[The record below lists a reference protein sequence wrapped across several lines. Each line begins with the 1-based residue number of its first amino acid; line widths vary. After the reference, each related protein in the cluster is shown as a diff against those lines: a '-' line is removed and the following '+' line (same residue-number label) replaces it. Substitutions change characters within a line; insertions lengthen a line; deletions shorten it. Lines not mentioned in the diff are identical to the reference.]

1 MIRRISLLALTLALA
16 LPLAG
21 CPSSG
26 GGGTAG
32 ADGKGGTTSSGA
44 ACSNGVVDLTKLS
57 GDWVATAPLDDFDG
71 KVPGNQYRLRFVAP
85 AADGTVKAQMAWRMD
100 TRPFTGKLEKNAL
113 GYKIKLIEDMSEDVI
128 KALREKNNQDPNVRM
143 RAALEIAAA
152 EKDCI
157 LELND
162 NYQSFLGEKT
172 IEKTSM
178 GSLKLSAYKG
188 AAPMSFVRCDAAKTI
203 YFDGKAEDEE
213 GRPRVNVVADKMVTI
228 RSTADPKQ
236 LPQGCVFTGDVYV
249 DGMLAKDKVPST
261 LGKEKGLDAKGKEAE
276 IDALVFETQI
286 AIPQGPTHPVELHI
300 WSECGAENAKERKIV
315 ASLCNFAAT
324 R

>member
-1 MIRRISLLALTLALA
+1 MIRRISLLALGVALA

-26 GGGTAG
+26 TSTGGGGSSA
-32 ADGKGGTTSSGA
+32 TSSGA
-44 ACSNGVVDLTKLS
+44 ACSNGQVDLTKLA
-57 GDWVATAPLDDFDG
+57 GDWIATAPLDDFDG
-71 KVPGNQYRLRFVAP
+71 KVPGSQYRLRFAAP
-85 AADGTVKAQMAWRMD
+85 MADGTVKALMAWRMD

-113 GYKIKLIEDMSEDVI
+113 GYKIKLIEDMNEEVI
-128 KALREKNNQDPNVRM
+128 KQLREQNNQDPNVRM
-143 RAALEIAAA
+143 RAALEINAA
-152 EKDCI
+152 EKDCL

-178 GSLKLSAYKG
+178 GSMKLQAFKG
-188 AAPMSFVRCDAAKTI
+188 ASPMSFVRCDAAKTI
-203 YFDGKAEDEE
+203 YFDGKAEDDQ
-213 GRPRVNVVADKMVTI
+213 GRPRVNVVADKLVTI

-236 LPQGCVFTGDVYV
+236 LPQGCVFTGEVYV
-249 DGMLAKDKVPST
+249 DGMLAKEKVPST
-261 LGKEKGLDAKGKEAE
+261 LGKEKGVDAKGKEAE
-276 IDALVFETQI
+276 IDAVIFETQI
-286 AIPQGPTHPVELHI
+286 TVPQGATHPVELHI
-300 WSECGAENAKERKIV
+300 WGECGAENAKEKKLV

>member
-1 MIRRISLLALTLALA
+1 MIRRISLLALGVALA

-26 GGGTAG
+26 GGGSTGAG
-32 ADGKGGTTSSGA
+32 GGATSSGA
-44 ACSNGVVDLTKLS
+44 SCANGQVDLSKLS
-57 GDWVATAPLDDFDG
+57 GDWIASAPLDDFDG
-71 KVPGNQYRLRFVAP
+71 KVPGSQYRLRFTAP
-85 AADGTVKAQMAWRMD
+85 ATDGTVKAQMAWRMD
-100 TRPFTGKLEKNAL
+100 TRPFTGKPEKNAL
-113 GYKIKLIEDMSEDVI
+113 GYKIKLIEDMSEEVI
-128 KALREKNNQDPNVRM
+128 KQLRDQNNQDPNVRM
-143 RAALEIAAA
+143 RAALEITAA
-152 EKDCI
+152 EKDCQ
-157 LELND
+157 LDLND

-178 GSLKLSAYKG
+178 GSMKLQAYKG

-203 YFDGKAEDEE
+203 YFDGKAEDEQ

-236 LPQGCVFTGDVYV
+236 LPQGCAFTGEVYV
-249 DGMLAKDKVPST
+249 DGNLAKSAVPGT
-261 LGKEKGLDAKGKEAE
+261 LGKEKGVDAKGKPAE
-276 IDALVFETQI
+276 IDAVIFETQI
-286 AIPQGPTHPVELHI
+286 TIPQGATHPVELHI
-300 WSECGAENAKERKIV
+300 WGECGAENAKEKKLV